1 MPVPQTPTDE
11 DAVIRA
17 ALQAARL
24 EALGRV
30 RKHQNRRANAGR
42 PAAAALDI
50 PTEAPACVP

>member
-1 MPVPQTPTDE
+1 MPVPQTLTDE
-11 DAVIRA
+11 DAAIRA

-42 PAAAALDI
+42 PAADALDI
-50 PTEAPACVP
+50 PTEAPSCVP

>member
-17 ALQAARL
+17 ALQTARL

-42 PAAAALDI
+42 QPADARDI
-50 PTEAPACVP
+50 PTEAPACAP

>member
-1 MPVPQTPTDE
+1 MPLPQSPTDE

-17 ALQAARL
+17 ALQAARR